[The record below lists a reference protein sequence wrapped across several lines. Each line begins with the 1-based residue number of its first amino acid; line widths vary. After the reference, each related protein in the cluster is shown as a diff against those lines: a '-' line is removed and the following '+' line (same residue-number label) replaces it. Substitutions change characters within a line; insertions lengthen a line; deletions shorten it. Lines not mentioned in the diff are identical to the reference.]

1 MDVELPAKFNL
12 WLFDSKDSNQTN
24 SDNFFEKVKN
34 VIAVRTPADFIT
46 MYAKLRKPKDLHNGC
61 EVYYFKEGIKPL
73 WEDPENENGGSFFMH
88 IKKTFANRIWENIL
102 LAVAA
107 QNTDEVRLINGIIIR
122 VLTLE
127 VVFFMLTKR
136 LTKEQEA
143 RMIVW
148 VKETAGLSSKIKL
161 EFKPHP
167 RSKPHPVE
175 EDPSEAI

>member
-1 MDVELPAKFNL
+1 MDAELPAKFNL

-34 VIAVRTPADFIT
+34 VVSVRTSGDFIT
-46 MYAKLRKPKDLHNGC
+46 MYSTLRKPKDLKNGC
-61 EVYYFKEGIKPL
+61 ELYYFKEGIKPL

-102 LAVAA
+102 FSVAA
-107 QNTDEVRLINGIIIR
+107 QNSEEVRLINGIIIR

-127 VVFFMLTKR
+127 VVFFIWTRKI
-136 LTKEQEA
+136 TKEQEA
-143 RMIVW
+143 KMITW
-148 VKETAGLSSKIKL
+148 VKETAGLSNKIKL

-167 RSKPHPVE
+167 RSKPAPVE
-175 EDPSEAI
+175 EDPSHAI

>member
-12 WLFDSKDSNQTN
+12 WLFDSKDANQTN

-34 VIAVRTPADFIT
+34 VLSVRTPDDFLT
-46 MYAKLRKPKDLHNGC
+46 MYSKLRKPKEMRNGC
-61 EVYYFKEGIKPL
+61 EVYFFKEGIKPL
-73 WEDPENENGGSFFMH
+73 WEDHANENGGSFFMH
-88 IKKTFANRIWENIL
+88 IKKTFANRTWENIL
-102 LAVAA
+102 YAVAA

-127 VVFFMLTKR
+127 VVFFLWTKR
-136 LTKEQEA
+136 LTKEQEGK
-143 RMIVW
+143 MIVW
-148 VKETAGLSSKIKL
+148 VKETAGLSNKIKL

-167 RSKPHPVE
+167 KSKPHVVE